1 MFSKNMKMIMIIAM
15 LFVISLSTIMLY
27 ADCEMMAMIAK
38 KENYISW
45 LDTQPNDWD
54 DPYDFF
60 QFMRDESHQGWV
72 GSSSPND
79 DGYGVVYY
87 PEDGS
92 LYFNEDDYDD
102 VLNQVW
108 YKTSRDFENDA
119 NDDPVWHYP
128 GNGWT
133 WYGDTNS
140 HWEWDDDEPLFPIT
154 GIIESTIMDNSTEAS
169 IVLGHDRQGTGGNGN
184 YPFRI
189 DYTDPITQEITYY
202 TFMHNGNVGSY
213 KDEFYE
219 ETELIDSNWFST
231 HDSNWDGIPYD
242 PEDDDWIDTWIDSEL
257 YFHYIVANIHDSNN
271 ADGDII
277 QGIYNALSNPDLNN
291 GLDIIGSDAHANF
304 IMSDGI
310 SIYAYR
316 CTNDPDYDL
325 KYVENDEFWGI
336 TSGTTSGTQLGVDHL
351 AILTPYG
358 DVETINLVDPIEF
371 KSGTIAQ
378 STTWDSEV
386 LITDN
391 ITVPAG
397 VTLNIDAEATF
408 VSHSAFT
415 INGTV
420 NLQDDSNFKLNH
432 ASEVLVENDGLLF
445 LNWGSTITGCT
456 PTTYGATRPGHPVG
470 GERQVLGDRIIA
482 QNGGII
488 TTDNDYLNP
497 GDVITIGSTS
507 SSKWD
512 GIFIRNPS
520 DEANYWFVNCDISG
534 IGRLS
539 IENVGLSARNT
550 ANLKLYQTDFH
561 DNSTLLVRGGHE
573 LIIDDCEIT
582 DNAGGILV
590 YDSPA
595 TIENSTITGNGTG
608 VYMNYVGG
616 QNSTIKYCDI
626 NDNDGN
632 GFVFRD
638 REIDFR
644 YNNVQ
649 NNLYYGI
656 VAYPVGTFSHFLVNG
671 NDYHVSNNGSF
682 EYGGFAESYTW
693 PNCGNNISDAEYI
706 TGEDTYLLK
715 VFGWTPGDAQV
726 DVYGNNID
734 NSDHERFWPSYAA
747 YDFGGIIEDEK
758 IMFDS
763 ASDDMN
769 AGNYVAARSTF
780 EQLITDY
787 PESLEAAASLQKIY
801 FIENYT
807 DQNYDDLL
815 LYVESIPTVE
825 GSTMH
830 RVKRDLITKTYMQKE
845 EYNIAINLLETVISD
860 PANEI
865 ELTDALI
872 DEAYC
877 YVKLIEEGSRALPEI
892 CTFKPQNFD
901 EFLQIVSGLENK
913 LYETEEPIEEEIIPV
928 NVTLSNYPNPFNPTT
943 TINFSLPEDSDV
955 ELSIYNVKGQ
965 KVITLTNE
973 FLVKGLHSIEWNG
986 KNNNNKSASSGIYF
1000 YKISAGKSTT
1010 MRKMLLL
1017 K

>member
-1 MFSKNMKMIMIIAM
+1 MQQNS
-15 LFVISLSTIMLY
+15 FVIISQYGDPVVMNDFLMDDDYHLDPAYIVEKTDNSYNFVSGEIDNNTTDLNIHY
-27 ADCEMMAMIAK
+27 R
-38 KENYISW
+38 NTYIS
-45 LDTQPNDWD
+45 
-54 DPYDFF
+54 
-60 QFMRDESHQGWV
+60 
-72 GSSSPND
+72 
-79 DGYGVVYY
+79 
-87 PEDGS
+87 
-92 LYFNEDDYDD
+92 
-102 VLNQVW
+102 
-108 YKTSRDFENDA
+108 
-119 NDDPVWHYP
+119 
-128 GNGWT
+128 
-133 WYGDTNS
+133 GDTYINS
-140 HWEWDDDEPLFPIT
+140 
-154 GIIESTIMDNSTEAS
+154 
-169 IVLGHDRQGTGGNGN
+169 GNTL
-184 YPFRI
+184 
-189 DYTDPITQEITYY
+189 D
-202 TFMHNGNVGSY
+202 
-213 KDEFYE
+213 
-219 ETELIDSNWFST
+219 L
-231 HDSNWDGIPYD
+231 
-242 PEDDDWIDTWIDSEL
+242 DSE
-257 YFHYIVANIHDSNN
+257 IVG
-271 ADGDII
+271 ADTFFPEIKFAGHQNLFIE
-277 QGIYNALSNPDLNN
+277 GTLNVNEGASLNLSN
-291 GLDIIGSDAHANF
+291 S
-304 IMSDGI
+304 S
-310 SIYAYR
+310 
-316 CTNDPDYDL
+316 
-325 KYVENDEFWGI
+325 
-336 TSGTTSGTQLGVDHL
+336 
-351 AILTPYG
+351 
-358 DVETINLVDPIEF
+358 
-371 KSGTIAQ
+371 
-378 STTWDSEV
+378 
-386 LITDN
+386 
-391 ITVPAG
+391 
-397 VTLNIDAEATF
+397 
-408 VSHSAFT
+408 
-415 INGTV
+415 
-420 NLQDDSNFKLNH
+420 
-432 ASEVLVENDGLLF
+432 LVEISDSGLLF
-445 LNWGSTITGCT
+445 LDWGSTITGCT
-456 PTTYGATRPGHPVG
+456 QTTYGATQPGHPVG

-482 QNGGII
+482 KNGGII
-488 TTDNDYLNP
+488 TTGFQNP
-497 GDVITIGSTS
+497 GAEISIGSTS

-520 DEANYWFVNCDISG
+520 DEADYWFVNCDISG
-534 IGRLS
+534 IGKLS
-539 IENVGLSARNT
+539 MEDVGLSARNI
-550 ANLKLYQTDFH
+550 AKLNLYQTDFH
-561 DNSTLLVRGGHE
+561 DNNTLLVRGGHE
-573 LIIDDCEIT
+573 LTINDCDIT
-582 DNAGGILV
+582 NNAGGILV

-595 TIENSTITGNGTG
+595 TIENSTITYNGTG

-626 NDNDGN
+626 NDNYGN

>member
-1 MFSKNMKMIMIIAM
+1 MFTEKKKLVLIITIIIVM
-15 LFVISLSTIMLY
+15 SFVSVILS
-27 ADCEMMAMIAK
+27 ADCEMMGMIARK
-38 KENYISW
+38 GHYISW
-45 LDTQPNDWD
+45 LDSQPNDWD

-60 QFMRDESHQGWV
+60 QFMRNESHQGWI

-79 DGYGVVYY
+79 DGYGVIYY
-87 PEDGS
+87 PENGTF
-92 LYFNEDDYDD
+92 YFDETDYYNEN
-102 VLNQVW
+102 NQAW
-108 YKTSRDFENDA
+108 YKTSQDLGGE
-119 NDDPVWHYP
+119 WHYP
-128 GNGWT
+128 STGWT
-133 WYGDTNS
+133 WYGDPNP
-140 HWEWDDDEPLFPIT
+140 HWGWDDDEVPPFVEPIDD
-154 GIIESTIMDNSTEAS
+154 IIVPTIMNNNTEAS

-184 YPFRI
+184 HPFRLQI
-189 DYTDPITQEITYY
+189 ETNGKHY
-202 TFMHNGNVGSY
+202 TFEHNGDVGDF
-213 KDEFYE
+213 KQAFYLK
-219 ETELIDSNWFST
+219 TEALQEGWFGEPI
-231 HDSNWDGIPYD
+231 HESNWDGVANIQQLG
-242 PEDDDWIDTWIDSEL
+242 TWIDSEL
-257 YFHYIVANIHDSNN
+257 YFHYILANIED
-271 ADGDII
+271 AGGDVI
-277 QGIYNALSNPDLNN
+277 QGIYNALSYDFDPDPNIENILISSNE
-291 GLDIIGSDAHANF
+291 HANF

-316 CTNDPDYDL
+316 CTYDNDYDL
-325 KYVENDEFWGI
+325 KYVENDTFWGI
-336 TSGTTSGTQLGVDHL
+336 TSGTASGTQLGLDHL
-351 AILTPYG
+351 AIFSPYG
-358 DVETINLVDPIEF
+358 DIETIDLADPPDF
-371 KSGTIAQ
+371 VSGIIA
-378 STTWDSEV
+378 STTTWDSNKH
-386 LITDN
+386 ITYD
-391 ITVPAG
+391 ITVPTG
-397 VTLNIDAEATF
+397 ITLNIDAEVTF
-408 VSHSAFT
+408 VSHCTFT
-415 INGTV
+415 VNGTV
-420 NLQDDSNFKLNH
+420 NLQDDSEFNLDHCSEVIIENNGLFKL
-432 ASEVLVENDGLLF
+432 D
-445 LNWGSTITGCT
+445 WGSIVKGEI
-456 PTTYGATRPGHPVG
+456 PTTYGASPPGQPFG
-470 GERQVLGDRIIA
+470 GGMQVLGDRIIA
-482 QNGGII
+482 QNGGRISTGDI
-488 TTDNDYLNP
+488 DDFELHP
-497 GDVITIGSTS
+497 GYPNNVPEAIVS
-507 SSKWD
+507 SSSGEKWE
-512 GIFIRNPS
+512 GISIQNPS
-520 DEANYWFVNCDISG
+520 DNADYWFVNCNIEEISK
-534 IGRLS
+534 LS
-539 IENVGLSARNT
+539 MENVGLSARNI
-550 ANLKLYQTDFH
+550 ARLNLYQTDFH
-561 DNSTLLVRGGHE
+561 DNNTLLVRGGHE
-573 LIIDDCEIT
+573 LTINDCDIT
-582 DNAGGILV
+582 NNAGGILV

-595 TIENSTITGNGTG
+595 TIENSTITYNGTG

-626 NDNDGN
+626 NDNYGN

-763 ASDDMN
+763 ASEDMN
-769 AGNYVAARSTF
+769 AGNYAAARSTF

-965 KVITLTNE
+965 KVKTLTNE
-973 FLVKGLHSIEWNG
+973 FLEKGLHSIEWNG
-986 KNNNNKSASSGIYF
+986 KDTNNKSVSSGIYF
-1000 YKISAGKSTT
+1000 YKISAGKSSAI
-1010 MRKMLLL
+1010 RKMLLL